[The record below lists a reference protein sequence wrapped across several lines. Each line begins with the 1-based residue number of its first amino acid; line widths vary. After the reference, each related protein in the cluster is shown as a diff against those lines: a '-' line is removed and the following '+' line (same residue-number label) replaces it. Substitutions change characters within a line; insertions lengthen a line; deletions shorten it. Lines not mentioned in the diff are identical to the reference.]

1 MKLWLLASLGTMS
14 ISATA
19 FQHDAKRH
27 RQLKQ
32 GKNPARQEGGSGGE
46 GQGGGNSSPNGKKF
60 QDGLDKDGAE
70 DAPEEGKQGQNQASK
85 GGGSGGGGQGVGNS
99 SPKGKKFQDGF
110 NSNGADDAP
119 EEVKAKMNQ
128 GKNKNKNVSKK
139 ESVCIYCVWIL
150 KIGTYIHSL
159 NLTSCILTTI
169 FILNSNV

>member
-1 MKLWLLASLGTMS
+1 MS

-60 QDGLDKDGAE
+60 QDGLDKDGA
-70 DAPEEGKQGQNQASK
+70 S
-85 GGGSGGGGQGVGNS
+85 
-99 SPKGKKFQDGF
+99 
-110 NSNGADDAP
+110 DAP
-119 EEVKAKMNQ
+119 EEVKAKMNK

-139 ESVCIYCVWIL
+139 ESVCIYLSI
-150 KIGTYIHSL
+150 
-159 NLTSCILTTI
+159 
-169 FILNSNV
+169 